1 MSDKK
6 VSQEFRLKNIYD
18 ETRSYFVEEIK
29 QNDLLSK
36 NTKTYTWF

>member
-6 VSQEFRLKNIYD
+6 VSQEFRLKKICD
-18 ETRSYFVEEIK
+18 ETRSHFVEEMK

>member
-6 VSQEFRLKNIYD
+6 ASQEFRFKKIYD
-18 ETRSYFVEEIK
+18 ETRSYFVEEMK

-36 NTKTYTWF
+36 NTKRYTWF